1 MNQKEKELRL
11 LICDIGRNLFNK
23 DFIAAND
30 GNISARL
37 SETEVLASPTG
48 VSKGYLQPHMLV
60 KVNLQG
66 EILEAAEGYRP
77 STEVKMHLRIYNE
90 LPEMNGVVHA
100 HPPYATAFA
109 IKGEPLDK
117 MMMPESVI
125 AMGDIPL
132 AAYGTPST
140 EEIPDSLIPF
150 LGKKTAVLLESH
162 GALTWGK
169 DVMSAYMN
177 MERLEY
183 TAKLTF
189 ITRMIKGEREL
200 PQNRIDELVALRS
213 FMGCRVV
220 QGGTAC

>member
-1 MNQKEKELRL
+1 MDELEKKLRL
-11 LICDIGRNLFNK
+11 QICDIGRNLFNK

-37 SETEVLASPTG
+37 SKTEVLATPTG
-48 VSKGYLQPHMLV
+48 VSKGYLEPHMLV
-60 KVNLQG
+60 KVNLEG
-66 EILEAAEGYRP
+66 EILEAHEGYRP
-77 STEVKMHLRIYNE
+77 STEVKMHLRIYRE

-100 HPPYATAFA
+100 HPPFGTAFA
-109 IKGEPLDK
+109 IKGEALDK

-132 AAYGTPST
+132 AKYGTPST
-140 EEIPDSLIPF
+140 EEVPDSIMPF

-162 GALTWGK
+162 GALSWGK
-169 DVMSAYMN
+169 DVMGAYMN

-189 ITRMIKGEREL
+189 LTRMINGEREL
-200 PQNRIDELVALRS
+200 PPNRIEELVALRS
-213 FMGCRVV
+213 FYGM
-220 QGGTAC
+220 

>member
-1 MNQKEKELRL
+1 METVEQKLRL
-11 LICDIGRNLFNK
+11 QVCDIGRNLFNK

-37 SETEVLASPTG
+37 SENEILTTPRA
-48 VSKGYLQPHMLV
+48 VSKGYLEPHMLV

-66 EILEAAEGYRP
+66 EIIEAAEGYRP
-77 STEVKMHLRIYNE
+77 STETRMHLRIYNE

-109 IKGEPLDK
+109 IKGEALNK

-125 AMGDIPL
+125 MIGDIPL
-132 AAYGTPST
+132 AEYGTPST
-140 EEIPDSLIPF
+140 EEIPDSVMPF
-150 LGKKTAVLLESH
+150 LGKRTAVLLENH

-169 DVMSAYMN
+169 DVMEAYMN

-183 TAKLTF
+183 TAKITF
-189 ITRMIKGEREL
+189 ITRMINGEREL
-200 PQNRIDELVALRS
+200 PQHRIDELVTLRS
-213 FMGCRVV
+213 FYGK
-220 QGGTAC
+220 

>member
-1 MNQKEKELRL
+1 MNNHEEELRR

-37 SETEVLASPTG
+37 SATEVITSPTG

-66 EILEAAEGYRP
+66 EILDAAEGYRP
-77 STEVKMHLRIYNE
+77 STEVKMHLKIYNE
-90 LPEMNGVVHA
+90 LPEMGGVVHA

-109 IKGEPLDK
+109 IKGEALDK

-132 AAYGTPST
+132 AVYGTPST
-140 EEIPDSLIPF
+140 EEIPDSLTPF

-169 DVMSAYMN
+169 DVMAAYMN

-189 ITRMIKGEREL
+189 LTRMIDGEREL
-200 PQNRIDELVALRS
+200 PPHRIEELVALRS
-213 FMGCRVV
+213 FYGM
-220 QGGTAC
+220 

>member
-1 MNQKEKELRL
+1 MDELEKKLRL
-11 LICDIGRNLFNK
+11 QICDIGRNLFNK

-37 SETEVLASPTG
+37 SEDEVLTTPTG
-48 VSKGYLQPHMLV
+48 VSKGYLEPHMLV

-66 EILEAAEGYRP
+66 EILEAQEDYRP
-77 STEVKMHLRIYNE
+77 STEVKMHLRIYRE
-90 LPEMNGVVHA
+90 LPGMNGVVHA
-100 HPPYATAFA
+100 HPPFGTAFA
-109 IKGEPLDK
+109 IKGEALDK

-132 AAYGTPST
+132 AKYGTPST
-140 EEIPDSLIPF
+140 EEVPDSIMPF

-162 GALTWGK
+162 GALSWGK
-169 DVMSAYMN
+169 DVMGAYMN

-189 ITRMIKGEREL
+189 LTRMIDGEREL
-200 PQNRIDELVALRS
+200 PPNRIEELVALRS
-213 FMGCRVV
+213 FYGM
-220 QGGTAC
+220 

>member
-1 MNQKEKELRL
+1 MMNTKEEELRR

-37 SETEVLASPTG
+37 SATEVITSPTG

-66 EILEAAEGYRP
+66 DILEAAEGYRP
-77 STEVKMHLRIYNE
+77 STEVKMHLKIYNE
-90 LPEMNGVVHA
+90 LPEMGGVVHA

-109 IKGEPLDK
+109 IKGEALDK

-132 AAYGTPST
+132 AVYGTPST

-169 DVMSAYMN
+169 DVMAAYMN

-189 ITRMIKGEREL
+189 LTRMIGGEREL
-200 PQNRIDELVALRS
+200 HQHRIEELVALRS
-213 FMGCRVV
+213 FYGM
-220 QGGTAC
+220 

>member
-1 MNQKEKELRL
+1 MDELEKKLRL
-11 LICDIGRNLFNK
+11 QICDIGRNLFNK

-37 SETEVLASPTG
+37 SGGEVLATPTG
-48 VSKGYLQPHMLV
+48 VSKGYLEPHMLV
-60 KVNLQG
+60 KVNLEG
-66 EILEAAEGYRP
+66 EILEAHEGYRP
-77 STEVKMHLRIYNE
+77 STEVKMHLRIYRE

-100 HPPYATAFA
+100 HPPFGTAFA
-109 IKGEPLDK
+109 IKGEALDK

-132 AAYGTPST
+132 AKYGTPST
-140 EEIPDSLIPF
+140 EEVPDSIMPF

-162 GALTWGK
+162 GALSWGK
-169 DVMSAYMN
+169 DVMGAYMN

-189 ITRMIKGEREL
+189 LTRMINGEREL
-200 PQNRIDELVALRS
+200 PPNRIEELVALRS
-213 FMGCRVV
+213 FYGM
-220 QGGTAC
+220 

>member
-1 MNQKEKELRL
+1 MENFEQQLRL
-11 LICDIGRNLFNK
+11 RICDIGRNLFNK

-37 SETEVLASPTG
+37 STTEILATPTG
-48 VSKGYLQPHMLV
+48 VSKGYLEPHMLV
-60 KVNLQG
+60 KVDLNG
-66 EILEAAEGYRP
+66 EVVEAHEGYKP
-77 STEVKMHLRIYNE
+77 STEVKMHLRIYRE

-100 HPPYATAFA
+100 HPPFATAFA
-109 IKGEPLDK
+109 IKGEALDK

-132 AAYGTPST
+132 AQYGTPST
-140 EEIPDSLIPF
+140 EEVPDSVMPF
-150 LGKKTAVLLESH
+150 LGKKTAILLESH
-162 GALTWGK
+162 GALSWGK

-189 ITRMIKGEREL
+189 LTRQLNGEREL
-200 PQNRIDELVALRS
+200 PQNRIDELMALRS
-213 FMGCRVV
+213 FYGM
-220 QGGTAC
+220 

>member
-1 MNQKEKELRL
+1 METLEQKLRL
-11 LICDIGRNLFNK
+11 QICDIGRNLFNK

-37 SETEVLASPTG
+37 SENEVLATPTG
-48 VSKGYLQPHMLV
+48 VSKGYLEPHMLV

-66 EILEAAEGYRP
+66 EILQQHEDYRP
-77 STEVKMHLRIYNE
+77 STEVKMHLRIYRE
-90 LPEMNGVVHA
+90 LPEIKGVVHA
-100 HPPYATAFA
+100 HPPFATAFA
-109 IKGEPLDK
+109 IKGESLDK

-132 AAYGTPST
+132 AQYGTPST
-140 EEIPDSLIPF
+140 EEVPDSIVPF
-150 LGKKTAVLLESH
+150 LGKKMAVLLESH

-169 DVMSAYMN
+169 DVMGAYMN

-189 ITRMIKGEREL
+189 LTRMINGEREL
-200 PQNRIDELVALRS
+200 PPDRIEQLVALRS
-213 FMGCRVV
+213 FYGM
-220 QGGTAC
+220 

>member
-1 MNQKEKELRL
+1 METIEHKLRL
-11 LICDIGRNLFNK
+11 QICDIGRNLFNK
-23 DFIAAND
+23 DYVAAND

-37 SETEVLASPTG
+37 SANEILTSPTG
-48 VSKGYLQPHMLV
+48 VSKGYLEPHMLV

-66 EILEAAEGYRP
+66 DILEANEGFRP

-90 LPEMNGVVHA
+90 LPEINGVVHA

-109 IKGEPLDK
+109 IKGEALDK

-132 AAYGTPST
+132 AVYGTPST
-140 EEIPDSLIPF
+140 EEIPDSLMPF

-169 DVMSAYMN
+169 DVMAAYLN

-189 ITRMIKGEREL
+189 ITRMIQGEREL
-200 PQNRIDELVALRS
+200 PQHRIEELVGLRS
-213 FMGCRVV
+213 FYGM
-220 QGGTAC
+220 

>member
-1 MNQKEKELRL
+1 MDELEKKLRL
-11 LICDIGRNLFNK
+11 QICDIGRNLFNK

-37 SETEVLASPTG
+37 SATEVLATPTG
-48 VSKGYLQPHMLV
+48 VSKGYLEPHMLV
-60 KVNLQG
+60 KVNLEG
-66 EILEAAEGYRP
+66 EILEAHEGYRP
-77 STEVKMHLRIYNE
+77 STEVKMHLRIYRE

-100 HPPYATAFA
+100 HPPFGTAFA
-109 IKGEPLDK
+109 IKGEALDK

-132 AAYGTPST
+132 AKYGTPST
-140 EEIPDSLIPF
+140 EEVPDSIMPF

-162 GALTWGK
+162 GALSWGK
-169 DVMSAYMN
+169 DVMGAYMN

-189 ITRMIKGEREL
+189 LTRMINGEREL
-200 PQNRIDELVALRS
+200 PPDRIEELVALRS
-213 FMGCRVV
+213 FYGM
-220 QGGTAC
+220 

>member
-1 MNQKEKELRL
+1 MNNHEEELRR

-37 SETEVLASPTG
+37 SATEVITSPTG

-66 EILEAAEGYRP
+66 EILDAAEGYRP
-77 STEVKMHLRIYNE
+77 STEVKMHLKIYNE
-90 LPEMNGVVHA
+90 LPEMGGVVHA

-109 IKGEPLDK
+109 IKGEALDK

-132 AAYGTPST
+132 AVYGTPST
-140 EEIPDSLIPF
+140 EEIPDSLTPF

-169 DVMSAYMN
+169 DVMAAYMN

-189 ITRMIKGEREL
+189 LTRMIGESVSCR
-200 PQNRIDELVALRS
+200 RTGLRS
-213 FMGCRVV
+213 WWRLDHSTGCNEAERR
-220 QGGTAC
+220 